1 MVIIYKNRR
10 YIVLIYVLIQTK
22 ILQNILYCMGT
33 NNYLHLNIKPV
44 CHQKNSFEKRLKFR
58 RDFIIYRKKTKNIKI
73 YKIRV
78 EEGVS
83 HRNVSCVFFCLERK
97 LFTVVCI
104 IRLEKNTRSSVQR
117 KRRMRTVQ
125 WS

>member
-44 CHQKNSFEKRLKFR
+44 CYQKNSFEKRLKFR

>member
-83 HRNVSCVFFCLERK
+83 HRNVACVFFCLERK

>member
-58 RDFIIYRKKTKNIKI
+58 RDFIIYRKKSKNIKI

>member
-44 CHQKNSFEKRLKFR
+44 FHQKNSFEKRLKFR
-58 RDFIIYRKKTKNIKI
+58 RDFIIYRKKSKNIKI

-104 IRLEKNTRSSVQR
+104 IRLGKNTRSSVQR

>member
-58 RDFIIYRKKTKNIKI
+58 RDFIIYRKKTKKIKI

>member
-58 RDFIIYRKKTKNIKI
+58 RDFIIYRKKSKNIKI

-97 LFTVVCI
+97 WGKMTQISQYELVLHKDDNWKIV
-104 IRLEKNTRSSVQR
+104 E
-117 KRRMRTVQ
+117 
-125 WS
+125 